1 MVKSESSFKAPL
13 TLRQAPG
20 KDPLKECES
29 RQPGLWN
36 AASAPHCTG
45 GGGLSGQG
53 GATGPHQVWATAEW
67 AGGPGHSWCSPSHT
81 HWGHTRV
88 AWKVGP
94 RSSHPKGRGKAK
106 RCGQHPAVVPLLIPR
121 CTCRPLT
128 STPPPPLPAL
138 AASGPPLQPGG
149 LSWCPW
155 VPGAPGLSPEP
166 RPGRPPRKHRGSG
179 PELTGTAKRP
189 FRRIWMKELGGLIKL
204 KCSQMLVYKFLLS
217 CLIQHWSLI
226 V

>member
-29 RQPGLWN
+29 RQPRLWN

-53 GATGPHQVWATAEW
+53 GATGPHQVCATAEW

-128 STPPPPLPAL
+128 PTPLRLSLLWQPQALPCSLGACPGALGFLELPVCPLSHAL
-138 AASGPPLQPGG
+138 AVLPGNTGALGRG
-149 LSWCPW
+149 L
-155 VPGAPGLSPEP
+155 
-166 RPGRPPRKHRGSG
+166 
-179 PELTGTAKRP
+179 
-189 FRRIWMKELGGLIKL
+189 
-204 KCSQMLVYKFLLS
+204 
-217 CLIQHWSLI
+217 
-226 V
+226 